1 MVNKDNNCTKSYGP
15 AWPLSINSQYYIR
28 DMIARFKFNMSCN
41 HILENANKRN
51 LCMLIEYDG
60 SGYHGWQRQPDCI
73 TIQESIETGLERM
86 LCHPVTLK
94 ASGRTDA
101 GVHALGQVANFKTE
115 SKISVG
121 DMCNGINSL
130 IPDDIIIHAICET
143 DYKFHSQFSA
153 KKKTYE
159 YFISRLPS
167 AISRAYTWQI
177 TSLLDIE
184 AIEKA
189 LQYLVATLDFS
200 SFCSGGALSKNCIR
214 NMSDAKLFKE
224 GDLICLR
231 FTANGFLK
239 YQVRS
244 IVGTLIDVGKKKITP
259 LEFWDIIEAKDR
271 SCAGI
276 TAPARGLFLK
286 GVEYASVSP

>member
-1 MVNKDNNCTKSYGP
+1 
-15 AWPLSINSQYYIR
+15 
-28 DMIARFKFNMSCN
+28 MSCG
-41 HILENANKRN
+41 HVLKNARKRN

-60 SGYHGWQRQPDCI
+60 SKYHGWQRQPDCI
-73 TIQESIETGLERM
+73 TIQETIETGLEKM
-86 LCHPVTLK
+86 LCHPITLK

-115 SKISVG
+115 SEISVD
-121 DMCNGINSL
+121 DMCRGINSL

-159 YFISRLPS
+159 YFISTLPS
-167 AISRAYTWQI
+167 VISHGYTWQI
-177 TSLLDIE
+177 TSLLDLA

-189 LQYLVATLDFS
+189 LQYLVAILDFS
-200 SFCSGGALSKNCIR
+200 SFCSGVPLDKNCIR
-214 NMSDAKLFKE
+214 NISEAQLFKQ
-224 GDLICLR
+224 GCLICLR

-244 IVGTLIDVGKKKITP
+244 MVGTLIDVGKKKITP
-259 LEFWDIIEAKDR
+259 LEFLGIIEAKNR

-286 GVEYASVSP
+286 GVEYTAILP

>member
-1 MVNKDNNCTKSYGP
+1 
-15 AWPLSINSQYYIR
+15 
-28 DMIARFKFNMSCN
+28 MSCN
-41 HILENANKRN
+41 HVSENTGKRN

-73 TIQESIETGLERM
+73 TIQETIEAGLERM
-86 LCHPVTLK
+86 LGHPITLK

-115 SKISVG
+115 SRIQVG
-121 DMCNGINSL
+121 DICRGINSL
-130 IPDDIIIHAICET
+130 IPDDIVIHAICET
-143 DYKFHSQFSA
+143 GYNFHSQFSA

-159 YFISRLPS
+159 YFISRLSS

-184 AIEKA
+184 AMEKA

-200 SFCSGGALSKNCIR
+200 SFCSGGALYKDCIR
-214 NMSDAKLFKE
+214 NMSEAKLFKD
-224 GDLICLR
+224 GHMICLR

-244 IVGTLIDVGKKKITP
+244 MVGTLIDVGKKKITP
-259 LEFWDIIEAKDR
+259 LEFLDIIEAKDR

-286 GVEYASVSP
+286 GVEYAPVSP